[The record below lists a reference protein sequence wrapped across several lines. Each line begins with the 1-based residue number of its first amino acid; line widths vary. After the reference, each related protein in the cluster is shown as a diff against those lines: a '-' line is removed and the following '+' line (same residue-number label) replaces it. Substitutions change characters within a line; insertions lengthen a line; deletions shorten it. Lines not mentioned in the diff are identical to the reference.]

1 MTIDPNL
8 KRQARI
14 LCKWAKSLPLKSVY
28 IFGSRVRGDARPDS
42 DLDVAVEFEPPP
54 TVNEAMRNWDYQNKT
69 KFAELKKA
77 LGISLSLHIDQDD
90 GAWPA
95 IRAGAIKPVFSV
107 GKVVCVITPPRLP
120 RI

>member
-1 MTIDPNL
+1 MAIDPNL

-14 LCKWAKSLPLKSVY
+14 LCRWAKSLPVKTVY
-28 IFGSRVRGDARPDS
+28 IFGSRVRGDAQPDS

-54 TVNEAMRNWDYQNKT
+54 TINEAMWNWDHQNKT
-69 KFAELKKA
+69 NFAELRKA

-90 GAWPA
+90 GAWLA
-95 IRAGAIKPVFSV
+95 IRAGASKPVFSI
-107 GKVVCVITPPRLP
+107 GKVVCVITPPRPP